1 MTNQLKSHSKGK
13 SLDEWLSYLESIHNT
28 EIDLGLERIGKVAK
42 ALSLDLST
50 SVVITVAGTNGKGTT
65 CAFMENAI
73 RQLGKSV
80 AVYSSPHIERFTERL
95 RVNFKEVD
103 DRSFVQAFEQI
114 EKARKEISLTY
125 YEYTT
130 LAAFLILEHLKPE
143 YIILEVGL
151 GGRLDATN
159 LIDSNIAAITSV
171 DLDHQAFLGDT
182 RELIGFEK
190 AGVFR
195 KNCPA
200 VVGDIEP
207 PQSVLKHVE
216 NIESQLCLRGRDFS
230 IAESNNEWS
239 YSFKSHEYHH
249 LPFPNIPLDNVA
261 TALTVLN
268 LLELPLTEDL
278 VKTVILE
285 TKVPGRTELFTLP
298 CHTLV
303 DVGHNPLAARYLAR
317 YIESMKVTSVKAVVG
332 MLSDKDISSTL
343 HAIQPIVNEWY
354 FASLDVPRG
363 ATEEHLAGMINVG
376 NSKINCFDK
385 VIDAYKMACNNI
397 AATELVLVFGS
408 FFTVAEIRPLLIE
421 NNTLD

>member
-363 ATEEHLAGMINVG
+363 ATAEHLAGMINVG